1 METVQHTGQSNFGE
15 RALMARKLLDEID
28 RAARGRNSTG
38 SASVGTSSKKKNGIP
53 VEVIHFA
60 ARPSQ
65 NDSDII
71 RQLGLETG
79 DESGAD
85 IIRMLTL
92 GEIVAHANDEVPFSR
107 TQVAHALNMAVITA

>member
-1 METVQHTGQSNFGE
+1 L
-15 RALMARKLLDEID
+15 RL
-28 RAARGRNSTG
+28 
-38 SASVGTSSKKKNGIP
+38 
-53 VEVIHFA
+53 
-60 ARPSQ
+60 
-65 NDSDII
+65 
-71 RQLGLETG
+71 